1 MSHTQLIKDTL
12 NILDLNIHFEENCL
26 TKEKYKGQ
34 ICLIYKG
41 TLLYKPEECP
51 HCLCVVP
58 SRIIRWGTTT
68 VRLLLNDVSE
78 YRTYLEL
85 KKQRFKCKSC
95 QRTFVADTSVA
106 EKHCFISQKVRWSVL
121 DLNIY
126 FEENCLTK
134 EKYKGQICLIYKGT
148 LLYKPEECPHCLCV
162 VPSRIIRWGTTTV
175 RLLLNDVSEYRT
187 YLELKKQRFK
197 CKSCQRTFVAD
208 TSVAEKHC
216 FI

>member
-1 MSHTQLIKDTL
+1 MY
-12 NILDLNIHFEENCL
+12 FEEDCL

-41 TLLYKPEECP
+41 TLLYKPEECS

-95 QRTFVADTSVA
+95 QRTFFITEEA
-106 EKHCFISQKVRWSVL
+106 EAFIFEKRLPRSGAVFQKLS
-121 DLNIY
+121 DLNI
-126 FEENCLTK
+126 
-134 EKYKGQICLIYKGT
+134 
-148 LLYKPEECPHCLCV
+148 
-162 VPSRIIRWGTTTV
+162 
-175 RLLLNDVSEYRT
+175 
-187 YLELKKQRFK
+187 
-197 CKSCQRTFVAD
+197 
-208 TSVAEKHC
+208 
-216 FI
+216 

>member
-12 NILDLNIHFEENCL
+12 NILDLNIYFEENCL

-41 TLLYKPEECP
+41 TLLYKPEECS

-106 EKHCFISQKVRWSVL
+106 EKHCFISQKGL
-121 DLNIY
+121 
-126 FEENCLTK
+126 
-134 EKYKGQICLIYKGT
+134 
-148 LLYKPEECPHCLCV
+148 P
-162 VPSRIIRWGTTTV
+162 
-175 RLLLNDVSEYRT
+175 
-187 YLELKKQRFK
+187 YLERYFSRF
-197 CKSCQRTFVAD
+197 SLATREAVQLIVIDIRSIV
-208 TSVAEKHC
+208 S
-216 FI
+216 

>member
-106 EKHCFISQKVRWSVL
+106 EKYCFISQKSSFVCYCSLKRE
-121 DLNIY
+121 Y
-126 FEENCLTK
+126 FHDGNRPS
-134 EKYKGQICLIYKGT
+134 EKYLHFFGLSCHEEILPPIESFQTDFAKGLM
-148 LLYKPEECPHCLCV
+148 L
-162 VPSRIIRWGTTTV
+162 
-175 RLLLNDVSEYRT
+175 
-187 YLELKKQRFK
+187 
-197 CKSCQRTFVAD
+197 
-208 TSVAEKHC
+208 
-216 FI
+216 